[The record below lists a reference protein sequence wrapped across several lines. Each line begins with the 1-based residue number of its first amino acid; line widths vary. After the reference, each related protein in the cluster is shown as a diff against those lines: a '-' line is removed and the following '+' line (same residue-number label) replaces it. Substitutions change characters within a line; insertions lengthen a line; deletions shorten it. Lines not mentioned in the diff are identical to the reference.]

1 MGISEFAKRNNSA
14 QTLRLF
20 NSEAHLLKPR
30 KNNFTTIQTS
40 VLLLVNISQMI
51 ITVLRRFL

>member
-51 ITVLRRFL
+51 TT